1 MVTTI
6 CIRGGFVLTMMNP
19 HVLSVVSHALVRV
32 ESLSLT
38 QETTNTPTLS
48 RLQEEE
54 IRCREG

>member
-1 MVTTI
+1 M
-6 CIRGGFVLTMMNP
+6 LTMMNP